1 MCWKTGLTV
10 GGIKLATWLFNSILC
25 NSAKQVAHFCCSF
38 SHSFKGT
45 KRTLHT
51 DDWRARY
58 MSVCC
63 PRAPR
68 RLARRYLKIY
78 VTEINKNRLNTCVV
92 ACAYHVY
99 HSVAKRLSSNP
110 VPGLFRQKKA
120 GAKRSRSCFPARVGC
135 LAWKLE
141 RFYSLL
147 GVLHQG
153 APEPRKAF
161 LPSLVSAWETFH
173 VRAAGVERLTWT
185 WACRQETK
193 YPATS
198 MKIKMRLTVI
208 DFCSVSRAKH
218 MPVGSHNHGG
228 QSG

>member
-110 VPGLFRQKKA
+110 VPGLFRQKKGGGQTEQKLFPGSSWLLGMKV
-120 GAKRSRSCFPARVGC
+120 GAILFAFGGSASGRSGAPDSFSAIPGFRVGNVSRTRRWRWA
-135 LAWKLE
+135 LDMNVSLQTGNKISSDEHENQNEADSY
-141 RFYSLL
+141 RFLFSF
-147 GVLHQG
+147 
-153 APEPRKAF
+153 PRKAHARWK
-161 LPSLVSAWETFH
+161 P
-173 VRAAGVERLTWT
+173 
-185 WACRQETK
+185 
-193 YPATS
+193 
-198 MKIKMRLTVI
+198 
-208 DFCSVSRAKH
+208 
-218 MPVGSHNHGG
+218 
-228 QSG
+228 